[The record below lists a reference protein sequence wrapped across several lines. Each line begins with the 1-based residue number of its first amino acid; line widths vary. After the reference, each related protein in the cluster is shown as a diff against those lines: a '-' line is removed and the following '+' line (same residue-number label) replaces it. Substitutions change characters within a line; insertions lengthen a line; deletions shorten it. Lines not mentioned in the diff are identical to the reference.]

1 MKYWKDEVLEKQITF
16 KEGRQFLFS
25 NAFNMRLNIRG
36 RVLFFWGKEAHMFHV
51 LFLDIAVREKQEKSL
66 TPPYFFR
73 QRGVY
78 CVGNTSL

>member
-1 MKYWKDEVLEKQITF
+1 MKYWKDEVWEKQITF

-51 LFLDIAVREKQEKSL
+51 LFLDIAAREARKKFNPSI
-66 TPPYFFR
+66 FFSAKR
-73 QRGVY
+73 CLLCG
-78 CVGNTSL
+78 

>member
-51 LFLDIAVREKQEKSL
+51 LLLDIAAKEARKKV
-66 TPPYFFR
+66 
-73 QRGVY
+73 
-78 CVGNTSL
+78 